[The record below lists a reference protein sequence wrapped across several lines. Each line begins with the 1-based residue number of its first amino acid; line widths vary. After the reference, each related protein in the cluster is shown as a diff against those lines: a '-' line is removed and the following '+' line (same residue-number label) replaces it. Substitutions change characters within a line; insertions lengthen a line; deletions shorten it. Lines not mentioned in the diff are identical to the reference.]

1 MSGWSPAW
9 EGINVEN
16 VAVRAETQEG
26 EHEATVVVT
35 LEGSSWQVNIRAD
48 PSDWERLT
56 SVSDTDWSRRRAVRL
71 GSVEGSAVW
80 WHLSDDVLHLNV
92 GDGGPEASDLAFVV
106 PLSALRDVRALVAAV
121 DDDWG

>member
-1 MSGWSPAW
+1 M
-9 EGINVEN
+9 EH

-26 EHEATVVVT
+26 EREATVVVT
-35 LEGSSWQVNIRAD
+35 LEGSSWQVNIRAH
-48 PSDWERLT
+48 PRDWERLT

-80 WHLSDDVLHLNV
+80 WHVSDDVLHLNV

-106 PLSALRDVRALVAAV
+106 SLSALRDVQAVVAAV